1 MYYLEPQ
8 LQKDETI
15 EDRTKTIKNI
25 FVNIVKKSLFNKD
38 NVIELKKRSE
48 E

>member
-1 MYYLEPQ
+1 MYYLKPQ

-38 NVIELKKRSE
+38 NVIELKKRGE